1 LLIVVLK
8 YLEIDLTV
16 YSCRYTF
23 IVENIG
29 NWLHK
34 LVLYESTQFVKLLV
48 FEINRYMVLFIFTSH
63 VCVKQ
68 RLLSSMLNVCAL
80 MRKHARVY
88 RIVIKFYW
96 PIVALQTSVFV
107 SAFIKVNQLSI
118 YIHQL
123 FWISFPLMATHS
135 STLAWKIPRTEEP
148 GGLQP
153 MGSQRV
159 EHHVAIEQQHQWC
172 ICVSPNLPIYPT
184 LLFSLGVHISVFHV
198 CVSISALLF
207 GLKYH
212 CWHPTRVLLPGKSHG
227 RRSLVGCS
235 PWGG

>member
-1 LLIVVLK
+1 MRQFIHTKKALTGLLIVVLK

-23 IVENIG
+23 IVKNIG

-48 FEINRYMVLFIFTSH
+48 FEINNMVLFIFTSH

-80 MRKHARVY
+80 MRKHACVY

-96 PIVALQTSVFV
+96 PIVALQTSVFI
-107 SAFIKVNQLSI
+107 SAYIKVNQLSI

-135 STLAWKIPRTEEP
+135 STLAWKIPWTEEP
-148 GGLQP
+148 GGLQS
-153 MGSQRV
+153 MGWLRV
-159 EHHVAIEQQHQWC
+159 RHD
-172 ICVSPNLPIYPT
+172 
-184 LLFSLGVHISVFHV
+184 
-198 CVSISALLF
+198 
-207 GLKYH
+207 
-212 CWHPTRVLLPGKSHG
+212 
-227 RRSLVGCS
+227 
-235 PWGG
+235 